1 MPALDWPAFV
11 LLLVVAVPLV
21 IYGFRFVSRRTLE
34 KAINRLISGEQLSP
48 DDPLLRAI
56 EFQAR
61 RNELGAATELA
72 ELREQMSHRDQQVTD
87 QYSELQDEALRLQT
101 LQTQLEDEDRY
112 QSVLRI
118 CTQSLARD
126 YVASINEGDHED
138 ATQLATH
145 LTALLRAPYSA
156 SEIGSFALLELID
169 EVLIRL
175 APIARQQHCEF
186 LVIPMEA
193 GLSNVEINAPRFQ
206 DILFHLLVQHLANS
220 SPGKVG
226 LEFSI
231 SENHADLRFTSDSDS
246 NIEFDPVIT
255 IELDEALS
263 NNDASYQNNHLK
275 FPVRPHPG
283 AFANDSGLRALVV
296 ADSELE
302 RRSIT
307 GRLSQLGLETTTDF
321 NSGIVD
327 VCVVADETSESFR
340 ALNPYLSESTYVLL
354 LGNRTIHQNPLW
366 IQVED
371 PVTQSRL
378 KVLIQ
383 DIADVRDETAHK
395 QILAVDDSQANIQL
409 LEMQLTELGHSV
421 TVARSGT
428 EALAQVEKNEFDLVF
443 MDIQM
448 PDMNGAD
455 ATRQI
460 RTFNQKLPI
469 IGLTAHATAQER
481 DEYNNAGI
489 DDVLIKPVRMEN
501 LKSVIH
507 RTGKASPR
515 PPLPA
520 AATGRLPIFDLD
532 LSLANANQRIELAT
546 ELLDLLIA
554 GLPEDQKGIND
565 VASDYTAL
573 RKAVHKLHG
582 AVRYCGVP
590 RLNRAIEKL
599 ETALKQDDAH
609 QIPLLLNL
617 LNGEIA
623 ALIAWRRENPDVL
636 ESP

>member
-1 MPALDWPAFV
+1 MSALDWPAFV
-11 LLLVVAVPLV
+11 LLLLVAVPLA
-21 IYGFRFVSRRTLE
+21 IYGFCFISRSSLE
-34 KAINRLISGEQLSP
+34 KAISRLISGQQLSP

-61 RNELGAATELA
+61 RNELRAATELA
-72 ELREQMSHRDQQVTD
+72 ELQDQMSRREQELTD
-87 QYSELQDEALRLQT
+87 YHSELRDEALRLET
-101 LQTQLEDEDRY
+101 LQAQLEDESRY

-126 YVASINEGDHED
+126 YVAAVNEGKHDE
-138 ATQLATH
+138 ATQFATH
-145 LTALLRAPYSA
+145 LTALLRAPYSV

-175 APIARQQHCEF
+175 APIARHQHCEF
-186 LVIPMEA
+186 LVVPLDA

-206 DILFHLLVQHLANS
+206 DILFHLLVHHLANPL
-220 SPGKVG
+220 PGKVG

-231 SENHADLRFTSDSDS
+231 SENHVDLSFVIDSDSDVS
-246 NIEFDPVIT
+246 FDPVIS
-255 IELDEALS
+255 IELDEALTD
-263 NNDASYQNNHLK
+263 NDAWYRNNCLQ

-283 AFANDSGLRALVV
+283 AFASDSGLRALVV

-307 GRLSQLGLETTTDF
+307 GRLSQLGLEATTDF

-354 LGNRTIHQNPLW
+354 LGNRTIHHDPLW
-366 IQVED
+366 IQVGD
-371 PVTQSRL
+371 PVTQDAL

-383 DIADVRDETAHK
+383 DISNVRDETAHK

-428 EALAQVEKNEFDLVF
+428 EALAQVEKNNFDLVF

-460 RTFNQKLPI
+460 RIFNQKLPI
-469 IGLTAHATAQER
+469 IGLTAHATALER
-481 DEYNNAGI
+481 DEYNAAGI

-501 LKSVIH
+501 LKSIIH
-507 RTGKASPR
+507 RTEKASAR

-520 AATGRLPIFDLD
+520 AANNRLPIFDLD
-532 LSLANANQRIELAT
+532 LSLANANQRIELAA

-554 GLPEDQKGIND
+554 GLPEDQKGVND
-565 VASDYTAL
+565 VAGDYTAL
-573 RKAVHKLHG
+573 RKNVHKLHG

-609 QIPLLLNL
+609 QVPLLLNL

-623 ALIAWRRENPDVL
+623 ALIAWRRKNPDVL
-636 ESP
+636 QSP